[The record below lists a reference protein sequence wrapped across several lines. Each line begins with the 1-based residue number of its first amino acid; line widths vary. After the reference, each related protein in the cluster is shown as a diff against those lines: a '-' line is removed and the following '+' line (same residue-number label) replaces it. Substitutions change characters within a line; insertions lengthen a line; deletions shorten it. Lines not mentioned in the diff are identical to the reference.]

1 MSFAGKVWR
10 LLVGIKDALSLL
22 FLLLFFGLLFAV
34 LSMRPSAAEIRD
46 GALLLD
52 LSGVVVEEVSPIDP
66 FDALLASEAPTREFA
81 ARELVR
87 AIDAARDDVRIKA
100 IVLDL
105 DAFLGGGQAHLT
117 EIGEALVRFKGA
129 DKPVLSYATAYTD
142 SGMLLAAHGSEI
154 WMDPM
159 GGAVITGPGGK
170 NLYFADLLEKIGVN
184 ARVFKTGEFKSAGEP
199 YSRNSM
205 SEEARRNAEALYGA
219 LWEEW
224 QASFRKARP
233 QANIDLVTTDPAAWL
248 TASQG
253 DLGEASLAARLVDK
267 LASRTEFEA
276 HVATLVGENIGE
288 GPEYA
293 HTALSPWL
301 VDNPAPTA
309 GSTIGIVTIA
319 GTIVDGDAGPGTAGG
334 ARIAQVLDDA
344 LDDGLAGLVV
354 RVDSPGGSALA
365 SETIRQAI
373 LRHKANDIPIAVS
386 MGNVAASGGYW
397 VSMPAGRIFAEPE
410 TITGSIGVIAIVPT
424 FEPLAQRL
432 GVNSD
437 GVTLTPLAGQPD
449 FVGGFNEVTEEFIQG
464 SIEANYRG
472 FLKRVAEGRNI
483 TTARADQLGGGR
495 VYDGGTARQLGL
507 IDQYGGLAAAT
518 EWVAGQAGLGDD
530 GYHTVNLGWDGTSY
544 DTLLLRLLGG
554 DNQETVRY
562 DVTGHMLQRRNQ
574 DLVRLNDQFQMLLA
588 PSDAQ
593 AMCLECSSA
602 VVPKGQSRA
611 TGWLTSLLA
620 LLD

>member
-588 PSDAQ
+588 PSGAQ

>member
-267 LASRTEFEA
+267 LASRAEFEA

-588 PSDAQ
+588 PSGAQ

-611 TGWLTSLLA
+611 TGWLTSLLT

>member
-267 LASRTEFEA
+267 LASRAEFEA

-518 EWVAGQAGLGDD
+518 EWVAGQAGLGED

-588 PSDAQ
+588 PSGAQ

-611 TGWLTSLLA
+611 TGWLTSLLT

>member
-518 EWVAGQAGLGDD
+518 EWVAGQAGLGED

-588 PSDAQ
+588 PSGAQ